1 MKQLIAL
8 TILAFVSSCT
18 ATRDAVVRPL
28 SEVITETATEAKK
41 AGAGKLTLNL
51 STANGYE
58 AGATV
63 PISVVAATGKL
74 TRADTKQVVVEIPD
88 LQNWPPKP
96 QSPSAPRLF
105 LFKADS
111 STMIP
116 MQTPTL

>member
-1 MKQLIAL
+1 MKS
-8 TILAFVSSCT
+8 ILLLFVAMLVCSCT

-28 SEVITETATEAKK
+28 SEVITETAKEAKK
-41 AGAGKLTLNL
+41 AGATKLTLNL

-88 LQNWPPKP
+88 LQAWPPKP
-96 QSPSAPRLF
+96 QSASAPKLF
-105 LFKADS
+105 LFNQDS
-111 STMIP
+111 STLIP
-116 MQTPTL
+116 MQTPSL